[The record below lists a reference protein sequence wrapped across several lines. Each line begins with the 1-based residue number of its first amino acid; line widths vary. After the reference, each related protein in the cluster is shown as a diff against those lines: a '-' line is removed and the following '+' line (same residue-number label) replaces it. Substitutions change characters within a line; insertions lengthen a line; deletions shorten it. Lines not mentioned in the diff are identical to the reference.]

1 LIGRKNSM
9 IEIQEL
15 SKNTLNANSSSHNDE
30 NAGKRASPEASV
42 QNNEDEDARVFGLL
56 GKAVDALN
64 TAKDIAYVI
73 WNVGRG

>member
-1 LIGRKNSM
+1 
-9 IEIQEL
+9 
-15 SKNTLNANSSSHNDE
+15 
-30 NAGKRASPEASV
+30 V

-73 WNVGRG
+73 WNVGGG